1 MVNPPYATFS
11 GGVFIGFH
19 YYLRKKKAL
28 REGILE
34 AINVPL
40 QVMKIANQSWEAVKE
55 IAANGNMQCV
65 SDVQVIFL
73 VTIVSPHYSVAGPP
87 FWCCGKS
94 VRYAVGK
101 LDFILLSSR
110 TKDLY

>member
-1 MVNPPYATFS
+1 MVNPPFATFS

-19 YYLRKKKAL
+19 YYLRKKKTL

-73 VTIVSPHYSVAGPP
+73 VTIVSLLSGRPA